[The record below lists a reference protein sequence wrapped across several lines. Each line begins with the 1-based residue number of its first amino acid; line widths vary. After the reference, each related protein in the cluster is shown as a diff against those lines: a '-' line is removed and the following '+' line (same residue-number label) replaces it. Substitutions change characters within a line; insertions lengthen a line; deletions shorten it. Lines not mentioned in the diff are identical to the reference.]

1 MAYRN
6 IERMIRQ
13 EYDEPASKVIMDYAN
28 LHYSKTLTATCLGI
42 TKPALNRLIDR
53 FELHNQFATR
63 ADLAPQCKP
72 KGTGWPKGKKRKVE
86 S

>member
-13 EYDEPASKVIMDYAN
+13 EYDEPASKVVSDYAS
-28 LHYSKTLTATCLGI
+28 LRYSKTLTAACLGI

-63 ADLAPQCKP
+63 ANLAPQCKP
-72 KGTGWPKGKKRKVE
+72 SGKGWKKGRKRKSVQ
-86 S
+86 